1 MTFITS
7 MLNSVWHQVGVL
19 YMVIDLIKRMEGSD
33 GAQNDFMRRHPC
45 SLGWA
50 DLPFPLAGEDT
61 EAQRGLVA
69 CSLGAQ

>member
-1 MTFITS
+1 
-7 MLNSVWHQVGVL
+7 
-19 YMVIDLIKRMEGSD
+19 MVIDLIKRMERSD
-33 GAQNDFMRRHPC
+33 GAQNDFMHWHPC

-69 CSLGAQ
+69 CSLDAQ